1 MTEEKTCAAV
11 VPAPTFKAKR
21 VQGGGLDRKVM
32 RDTSFRAM
40 AVAELRG
47 HRWCGDC
54 YPNNGWPGVNEALAQ
69 YALERRVRRQ
79 LTTE

>member
-1 MTEEKTCAAV
+1 MTEEKTCLSAHV
-11 VPAPTFKAKR
+11 V
-21 VQGGGLDRKVM
+21 GLDRKVM

-40 AVAELRG
+40 AIAELRG

-54 YPNNGWPGVNEALAQ
+54 YPNNGWPGVNAALAQ

>member
-1 MTEEKTCAAV
+1 MTEEKTCAA
-11 VPAPTFKAKR
+11 
-21 VQGGGLDRKVM
+21 VM

-40 AVAELRG
+40 AIAELRG

-69 YALERRVRRQ
+69 YALERRLMPRFNNGEK
-79 LTTE
+79 T

>member
-1 MTEEKTCAAV
+1 MMNKTTNPSPLLV
-11 VPAPTFKAKR
+11 V
-21 VQGGGLDRKVM
+21 GLDRKVM

-40 AVAELRG
+40 AIAELRG

>member
-11 VPAPTFKAKR
+11 VPAPTFN
-21 VQGGGLDRKVM
+21 M

-40 AVAELRG
+40 AIAELRG

-54 YPNNGWPGVNEALAQ
+54 YPNNGWTGVNEALAQ
-69 YALERRVRRQ
+69 YALERRIKRQ

>member
-1 MTEEKTCAAV
+1 MTEEKTCSAV
-11 VPAPTFKAKR
+11 VPAPTFKAK
-21 VQGGGLDRKVM
+21 

>member
-1 MTEEKTCAAV
+1 MNIDSERDLPTE
-11 VPAPTFKAKR
+11 
-21 VQGGGLDRKVM
+21 

-69 YALERRVRRQ
+69 YALERRKAHNLPRNWCINCAW
-79 LTTE
+79 